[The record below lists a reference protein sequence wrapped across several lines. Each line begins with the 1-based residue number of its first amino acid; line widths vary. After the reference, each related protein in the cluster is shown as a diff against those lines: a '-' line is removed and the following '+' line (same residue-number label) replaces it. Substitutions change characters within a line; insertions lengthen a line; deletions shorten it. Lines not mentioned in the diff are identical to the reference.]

1 VSESL
6 ARPAPG
12 PRTRLCSP
20 VSGRSVGSTRR
31 RIVPD
36 LEIACGE
43 RSCRNNLLN
52 LFCSWRYRAGIHLL
66 CFLCFQSRNIRNKSS
81 VPIPSCYSCY
91 GLLLLRW
98 SSESKLNP
106 SSWHLSRGCFLLL
119 GGRAVG
125 VRMSTSPIGSI
136 SSGETVG
143 HESRN
148 HPFFCSLGLLRCLAA
163 LLCAS
168 RFVRSDFKGLF
179 LLLVPSGPSHPFLIA
194 SQFQYFLML
203 HMARDCGSSGTVS
216 FPR

>member
-20 VSGRSVGSTRR
+20 VSGRSVGSTKR

-52 LFCSWRYRAGIHLL
+52 LFCSWRYRADTCYVSYVSSREIHATSHR
-66 CFLCFQSRNIRNKSS
+66 CRFRRFTVFFC
-81 VPIPSCYSCY
+81 C
-91 GLLLLRW
+91 
-98 SSESKLNP
+98 ESKLNP